1 MPKQRNHYRK
11 AARAFPRD
19 FPQRLARL
27 QRETGLSGPGLARRL
42 GVDPETVR
50 RWMDGRTRPNA
61 EHLAA
66 LSRLAE
72 AHGLERLFTR

>member
-11 AARAFPRD
+11 VARAFPRD

-27 QRETGLSGPGLARRL
+27 LEASGLTGPELARRL
-42 GVDPETVR
+42 GADPETVR
-50 RWMDGRTRPNA
+50 RWQDGRTRPNA

-72 AHGLERLFTR
+72 AQGLEHLFTR